1 MNKIYILLLLISL
14 GCNASKDEQQSNTAN
29 ADYDNG
35 IMLRLNAPENKLFKY
50 AITNTTKTDFTVNT
64 EEIATENTV
73 DMELHYTFKKD
84 TGGLQQLGILFKS
97 LKMKNKQNEEEKELD
112 ADIAVGSL
120 DPTERIFS
128 VFKNA
133 KLSALVD
140 SAGIALKINGYD
152 SLEQQMYTIANGN
165 ANVLATINN
174 SIKQNVGEAFFKQ
187 AIEQNFKLP
196 TTKRLKIGDTL
207 QNNFKITKEINL
219 NVSAIQKL
227 ESISNGLATFSS
239 NAEIEIDDQPITMEG
254 QQLIAN
260 LQIVQEGKTII
271 NIVTGLPTAITN
283 KLSIKGKL
291 KTLQATVPIK
301 LVLNSAIQQL

>member
-1 MNKIYILLLLISL
+1 MNKIYLLLLLFVIS
-14 GCNASKDEQQSNTAN
+14 CNASKDEQVSKAATAN
-29 ADYDNG
+29 YIDG
-35 IMLRLNAPENKLFKY
+35 IMVKLNPPENTLFKY
-50 AITNTTKTDFTVNT
+50 AITNITKTDFSINNEQITN
-64 EEIATENTV
+64 ENTV

-84 TGGLQQLGILFKS
+84 TGGLQQLSILFKS

-112 ADIAVGSL
+112 ADIVAGSL

-133 KLSALVD
+133 TLTALLD
-140 SAGIALKINGYD
+140 SAGIALKIQGYD
-152 SLEQQMYTIANGN
+152 NLEKQMYAIANGN
-165 ANVLATINN
+165 SNVLATINN

-187 AIEQNFKLP
+187 AIEDNLKLP

-219 NVSAIQKL
+219 NVTSIQKL

-239 NAEIEIDDQPITMEG
+239 NAEIVNDEQPITMED
-254 QQLIAN
+254 QQIIAD
-260 LQIVQEGKTII
+260 LQIVQKGKII
-271 NIVTGLPTAITN
+271 ISIITGLPTEITN
-283 KLSIKGKL
+283 NLSIKGKL

-301 LVLNSAIQQL
+301 LVLKSVIMQL